1 MFVVGGPG
9 ACCTVQSR
17 LSELEVTMSQD
28 ELKENP
34 PGSNKAIAAGC
45 TCPRIDNHY
54 GYGFMINGERCFVH
68 DSECPLH
75 GKKEIVDVVEYD

>member
-1 MFVVGGPG
+1 
-9 ACCTVQSR
+9 
-17 LSELEVTMSQD
+17 MSQD
-28 ELKENP
+28 ELKGKP

-54 GYGFMINGERCFVH
+54 GYGILIAGEHVFFR

-75 GKKEIVDVVEYD
+75 GKKEIVDVAECD

>member
-1 MFVVGGPG
+1 M
-9 ACCTVQSR
+9 TK
-17 LSELEVTMSQD
+17 D
-28 ELKENP
+28 ELKDNP

-54 GYGFMINGERCFVH
+54 GLGIVIAGEHVFFR

-75 GKKEIVDVVEYD
+75 GIKDIVDVAESD